1 MMVAGSSRLQCF
13 HSDALAGHFML
24 PPRPQPRSFTGAS
37 SGRVCVWLHC
47 AFAVAH
53 RLSVVAAGE
62 GYSPVAVGEL
72 LLTAASA
79 VAEHGLQGKWAAA
92 VAAPRLQGTG
102 SAVVAHRLSCPPGV
116 WNLSG
121 PGIEPVSSA
130 LAGGSLNH
138 WNQGSPPSAS

>member
-24 PPRPQPRSFTGAS
+24 PPCPQPRSFTGAS

-92 VAAPRLQGTG
+92 VAAPRLRAQVQQLWHTG
-102 SAVVAHRLSCPPGV
+102 SVAPLACGIFLDQGLNLCPLRWQVDP
-116 WNLSG
+116 
-121 PGIEPVSSA
+121 
-130 LAGGSLNH
+130 
-138 WNQGSPPSAS
+138 